1 MSLVSTQ
8 LDLIFLLLRP
18 CLLMSGGHN
27 HHIDDDYDDDDDMMM
42 MIMMTMM
49 ISMGKTYDED
59 DSAISYSC
67 RTTHASSCQVVNMT
81 IIMMYDN
88 DDEEDIS

>member
-1 MSLVSTQ
+1 
-8 LDLIFLLLRP
+8 
-18 CLLMSGGHN
+18 
-27 HHIDDDYDDDDDMMM
+27 

-49 ISMGKTYDED
+49 ISMRKTYDED